1 MEAFVKSKLM
11 IVFLFACDGG
21 RQMERKQEAERQRK
35 RQAREGGRE
44 TETERQRDRDRG
56 TECLI
61 IHVSDDFPHLVWG
74 CFQILSVI
82 INRDFVF

>member
-11 IVFLFACDGG
+11 IVFLFACNGG
-21 RQMERKQEAERQRK
+21 RQIERKQEAERQRK
-35 RQAREGGRE
+35 RQAREGGR
-44 TETERQRDRDRG
+44 ETERQRDRDRG

-61 IHVSDDFPHLVWG
+61 IHVSDDFPNLVCG